1 MNPQFLSQVQA
12 VAVYNSLQ
20 TAGFFVGSLP
30 KQIVSD
36 QEAQAEGI
44 SPNLYYIQDLGNFNP
59 TPNPG
64 DTVQPNDGPGRYMYE
79 VLFANGQVQNLGLIN
94 LIMTAPATKATWFTH
109 LYDLVYR

>member
-1 MNPQFLSQVQA
+1 MQA

-20 TAGFFVGSLP
+20 RIVGSLP

-59 TPNPG
+59 TPILG
-64 DTVQPNDGPGRYMYE
+64 DTVQPNDGAR
-79 VLFANGQVQNLGLIN
+79 A
-94 LIMTAPATKATWFTH
+94 
-109 LYDLVYR
+109 LYV